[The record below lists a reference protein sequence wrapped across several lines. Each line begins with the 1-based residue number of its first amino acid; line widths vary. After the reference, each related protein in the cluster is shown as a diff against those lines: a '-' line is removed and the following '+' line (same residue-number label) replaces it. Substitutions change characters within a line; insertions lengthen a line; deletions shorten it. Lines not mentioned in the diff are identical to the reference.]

1 MKDVRTVLVDVD
13 PFDALGVDV
22 AGDVWALVD
31 DEDSLAL
38 PARFVGKN
46 SAVYQV
52 ILQQLSCLPYT
63 VISRLLWPR
72 LLSQRI

>member
-22 AGDVWALVD
+22 AGDVRALVD

-38 PARFVGKN
+38 LARFVGKN
-46 SAVYQV
+46 SAV
-52 ILQQLSCLPYT
+52 
-63 VISRLLWPR
+63 
-72 LLSQRI
+72 